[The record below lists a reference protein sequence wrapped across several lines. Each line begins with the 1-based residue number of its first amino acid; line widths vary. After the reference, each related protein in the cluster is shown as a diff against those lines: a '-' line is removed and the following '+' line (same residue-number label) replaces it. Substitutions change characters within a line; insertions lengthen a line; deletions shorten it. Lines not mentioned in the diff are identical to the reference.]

1 MRRISVVGIPG
12 SGKSTIA
19 RELAALLDVPVL
31 ELDALYHQP
40 DWTQLPDDEFA
51 RRTAE
56 LVRTD
61 GWVIDGNYSAV
72 REDVVWAGA
81 DTVVWLDL
89 PRRVVMTRL
98 VRRTVRRTLTR
109 QELWNGN
116 RERATNLTSWDP
128 HRSILR
134 WAWTRFRPYRE
145 RYEAALGD
153 PTWDHLR
160 FVRLR
165 TPDEVAR
172 FMAGRLAS

>member
-19 RELAALLDVPVL
+19 QELGALLEVPVL
-31 ELDALYHQP
+31 ELDSIFHQAN
-40 DWTQLPDDEFA
+40 WTQLPDDEFV
-51 RRTAE
+51 RQTAE

-72 REDVVWAGA
+72 REDVIWPGA

-116 RERATNLTSWDP
+116 RERSTNLTSWDP

-134 WAWTRFRPYRE
+134 WAWTRFQPYRD
-145 RYEAALGD
+145 RYETAIDD

-165 TPDEVAR
+165 TSDDVAR
-172 FMAGRLAS
+172 FMSACAS